1 MFDVKLLTFLYN
13 RIQSMNEKGNSES
26 LDTQITRSGSIT
38 DDYTELGLE
47 NVTNE
52 PENQYES
59 LARNE
64 NYANLNTA

>member
-1 MFDVKLLTFLYN
+1 MFDVKFLTFLYN

-26 LDTQITRSGSIT
+26 LDTQKTRSGSIT
-38 DDYTELGLE
+38 DDYNELGLE
-47 NVTNE
+47 NVTDE